1 MGASTK
7 ENSSSKRK
15 PADQGEK
22 KYGGKSGRKQKVSRN
37 FMVRAQ
43 EQEPV
48 KTQEQEVQER
58 KQYSGPLPKCNKCNF
73 HHKGTCP
80 VCQNCQQTGHY
91 SKYCKLNKEGKRACY
106 ECGSTD
112 HLRRACP
119 KLNKEPGNNGQGQAR
134 QNFQGNQ
141 VGRPRGVA
149 FVIGAEEARQNPE
162 VITETTI
169 EKDSY
174 ITLFKDMKENDSE
187 NRHAHFRIGTRQN
200 SENNYFYTTKKIT

>member
-1 MGASTK
+1 MVTPEEKRINRYIWGLAPEFRGMVTSANPSTIQSAVSLANRLTNDAIRIRASTK

-15 PADQGEK
+15 PVDQGEK

-48 KTQEQEVQER
+48 KTQEQEVMEVQER

-73 HHKGTCP
+73 HHKGACP
-80 VCQNCQQTGHY
+80 VCQNCKQTGHY
-91 SKYCKLNKEGKRACY
+91 SKYCKLNKEGKGACY

-119 KLNKEPGNNGQGQAR
+119 KLNKGPGINGQGQAR

-141 VGRPRGVA
+141 GGRPRGVA
-149 FVIGAEEARQNPE
+149 FMIGAEEAR
-162 VITETTI
+162 
-169 EKDSY
+169 
-174 ITLFKDMKENDSE
+174 
-187 NRHAHFRIGTRQN
+187 
-200 SENNYFYTTKKIT
+200 